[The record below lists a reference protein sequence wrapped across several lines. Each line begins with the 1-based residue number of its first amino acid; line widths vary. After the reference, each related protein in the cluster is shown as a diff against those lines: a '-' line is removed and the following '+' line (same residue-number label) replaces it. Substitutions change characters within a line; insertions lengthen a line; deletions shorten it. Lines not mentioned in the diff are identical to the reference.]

1 MPTWLRA
8 AGAIATDLRSLPPSS
23 SHEGRRQTTA
33 ASLSRC
39 ATAPR
44 GRHKCASDSAPCRR
58 RTAPS
63 PMARATVLTAGTRA
77 TMVGLFAAPLLQWIG
92 TFWENLQTSLKEAG
106 GPRGAQGAISWLFL
120 PGLFTGFA
128 FGIEPL
134 YLLGYTALFIFA
146 FTGMEMAKP
155 TPYTAYEPVMGR
167 GKK

>member
-1 MPTWLRA
+1 MLRLGFMPANA
-8 AGAIATDLRSLPPSS
+8 AASCWGARNRDGTFPYGKGDGAHSW
-23 SHEGRRQTTA
+23 HEG
-33 ASLSRC
+33 
-39 ATAPR
+39 
-44 GRHKCASDSAPCRR
+44 DD
-58 RTAPS
+58 
-63 PMARATVLTAGTRA
+63 
-77 TMVGLFAAPLLQWIG
+77 G
-92 TFWENLQTSLKEAG
+92 TFWENLQASLKEAG

-120 PGLFTGFA
+120 PGLFSGFA

>member
-1 MPTWLRA
+1 MAASRDPSRPTPFRALKIHLAASCWGDHTRA
-8 AGAIATDLRSLPPSS
+8 ALMADGTFPYGKGDGAHSW
-23 SHEGRRQTTA
+23 HEG
-33 ASLSRC
+33 
-39 ATAPR
+39 
-44 GRHKCASDSAPCRR
+44 DD
-58 RTAPS
+58 
-63 PMARATVLTAGTRA
+63 
-77 TMVGLFAAPLLQWIG
+77 G
-92 TFWENLQTSLKEAG
+92 TFWENLQASLKEAG